1 MTDVIEI
8 SKKKGLVLVEWRNE
22 EGGIFRNWITPDII
36 ETNGG
41 SKLQVDNPGMGIPFG
56 VNFSEYL
63 PYPEDVV
70 QDIDRELKRLGIW
83 TWDDVLARR
92 DLVKQA
98 YQNVLAIR
106 VADLLAVAVKE
117 QKQSK

>member
-1 MTDVIEI
+1 MTKVIEI
-8 SKKKGLVLVEWRNE
+8 TRKKGLILVEWRND

-36 ETNGG
+36 ETQEGLD
-41 SKLQVDNPGMGIPFG
+41 LQVTNPNMGIPFG
-56 VNFSEYL
+56 ENFSKYL
-63 PYPEDVV
+63 PYSEDVV
-70 QDIDRELKRLGIW
+70 QDIDRELKKLGVW
-83 TWDDVLARR
+83 TWEDVLSRR

-117 QKQSK
+117 QKKVS